1 MSKTSSVAE
10 TLQKAFQMHQAGQ
23 LDKAE
28 RLYNVVLKK
37 NPNNVDALNL
47 KGVITHTRGR
57 YTYALTLFDRA
68 TAALPTFAEAHFNKA
83 NCLKALE
90 RNDEA
95 LAAYA
100 KATSLKPSY
109 AEARLNAGTLLHK
122 IGRTDDAIATFR
134 DMVHIAP
141 DDPRSHYNLGV
152 CLTEVLNDAQNEDYE
167 NIASEAEAALKQA
180 IELSPNNADAH
191 LAYANLFAKNGDHD
205 RAIQF
210 TKSAIKLKPNWPEA
224 HSNLGE
230 MLRKEHNYLEAIKVS
245 RHAVALQPNNL
256 ILKYNLATALYDAKE
271 QVEATRL
278 FQEIIETD
286 STFERAYINLAI
298 IYRDK
303 NRKMDAIDLLEQA
316 LALNPSLHKAYANI
330 GTIFSDSGW
339 ASAALM
345 LYDKA
350 ISMMEVHDPSTLYY
364 RGIVLLSLGRL
375 TEGWPLNQ
383 YRYDLQS
390 KTPNTQLVRRSSPP
404 AYWNNEDLDGKNV
417 VVWTEQGLGDEALY
431 SSILPEVISRVAHC
445 TIECSKRMAP
455 VFMRSFPSATVIGY
469 EASNFPVM
477 PADGFDYQIPMASLG
492 LHFRPDFSS
501 FPRHE
506 GYLKSDPDKVAKI
519 RTRYESLA
527 NGRRIVG
534 LSWRSKNELVGKDK
548 SIALVDLANI
558 LQVPDIMFVNLQYG
572 DCTEELAN
580 VSKQLGVEVVQDA
593 AVDPLTDM
601 DMFFAQVA
609 AMDLVLST
617 SNTTVHVAGSQNIPV
632 WVLLPHG
639 KGLAWYWFLQRRDSP
654 WYPAARLI
662 RADHK
667 LEAGQTQWLELATRC
682 ATDLTQWAGA

>member
-1 MSKTSSVAE
+1 MTEDVGIILEEAQTLHKAGHWAKAEAKCNEILRQNSQHPQALYLLGIIYLLNKDFTAATSFLERAVSYQPNTAE
-10 TLQKAFQMHQAGQ
+10 MHVNLGAAYRANGETTKAVEAYQKALVLDSNLSATYFNLGHALKELGALEEAINAYKAYIAKEPQDAEALTILGDTYMVAGYSH
-23 LDKAE
+23 DAIDAYE
-28 RLYNVVLKK
+28 S
-37 NPNNVDALNL
+37 ALNHDPHRTRAISNTSIIMRN
-47 KGVITHTRGR
+47 KGWHHAAHTII
-57 YTYALTLFDRA
+57 
-68 TAALPTFAEAHFNKA
+68 
-83 NCLKALE
+83 E
-90 RNDEA
+90 R
-95 LAAYA
+95 
-100 KATSLKPSY
+100 
-109 AEARLNAGTLLHK
+109 
-122 IGRTDDAIATFR
+122 
-134 DMVHIAP
+134 
-141 DDPRSHYNLGV
+141 
-152 CLTEVLNDAQNEDYE
+152 
-167 NIASEAEAALKQA
+167 A
-180 IELSPNNADAH
+180 IELAP
-191 LAYANLFAKNGDHD
+191 LDHD
-205 RAIQF
+205 IRQTYSVACLQF
-210 TKSAIKLKPNWPEA
+210 
-224 HSNLGE
+224 G
-230 MLRKEHNYLEAIKVS
+230 
-245 RHAVALQPNNL
+245 
-256 ILKYNLATALYDAKE
+256 D
-271 QVEATRL
+271 
-278 FQEIIETD
+278 
-286 STFERAYINLAI
+286 FEN
-298 IYRDK
+298 
-303 NRKMDAIDLLEQA
+303 
-316 LALNPSLHKAYANI
+316 
-330 GTIFSDSGW
+330 GW
-339 ASAALM
+339 AALESRF
-345 LYDKA
+345 D
-350 ISMMEVHDPSTLYY
+350 
-364 RGIVLLSLGRL
+364 
-375 TEGWPLNQ
+375 TENE
-383 YRYDLQS
+383 RI
-390 KTPNTQLVRRSSPP
+390 VRRSSPP

-558 LQVPDIMFVNLQYG
+558 LQVPDIMFVNLQSG

-654 WYPAARLI
+654 WYPAARLN